1 MDDSIDKYVK
11 QTYRYYYDDGLVE
24 IIVGFLFAGVGTA
37 LLLVLNLDLSSF
49 LNALLLLVI
58 TALVIGGAFLIRRMV
73 LRLKEQITYSRSGYV
88 AFRQDE
94 SDRSRWFLL
103 VAVAMLFVTLIF
115 LPETFNQIQFM
126 VGSMLAAVLIY
137 LGYRLSLRRFYAL
150 GIACLLIGVA
160 STIWIDDEFIGTAV
174 ALVGCGL
181 LLLFSGGLTFA
192 FYLRQYPESGREQS

>member
-1 MDDSIDKYVK
+1 MNDSIDKYVK
-11 QTYRYYYDDGLVE
+11 KTNRYYYDDGLVE
-24 IIVGFLFAGVGTA
+24 MIVGFLFTGVGTA
-37 LLLVLNLDLSSF
+37 LLLVLNLDMSSF

-73 LRLKEQITYSRSGYV
+73 LRLKERITYSRSGYV
-88 AFRQDE
+88 AFQQDE
-94 SDRSRWFLL
+94 SDRGRWFLL

-137 LGYRLSLRRFYAL
+137 LGYRLNLRRFYAL

-160 STIWIDDEFIGTAV
+160 TTIWIDDEFMGTAV

-181 LLLFSGGLTFA
+181 VLLLSGGLTFA

>member
-1 MDDSIDKYVK
+1 MNDSIEKYVK
-11 QTYRYYYDDGLVE
+11 KTHRYYYDDGLVE
-24 IIVGFLFAGVGTA
+24 MIVGFLFASVGTA
-37 LLLVLNLDLSSF
+37 LLLLLNLDVSSF
-49 LNALLLLVI
+49 LNALLFLLI
-58 TALVIGGAFLIRRMV
+58 TALVMAGAFLIRRMV
-73 LRLKEQITYSRSGYV
+73 LRLKERITYSRSGYV
-88 AFRQDE
+88 SFRQDE
-94 SDRSRWFLL
+94 PDRGRWFLL

-137 LGYRLSLRRFYAL
+137 LGYRMNLRRFYAL

-160 STIWIDDEFIGTAV
+160 STIWIDDEFMGTAV

-181 LLLFSGGLTFA
+181 LLLLSGGLTFA